1 MFSTVK
7 IGDGVAM
14 RMNHFGCR
22 KKHKKIQVRIKKGLQ
37 MKKQLVLK
45 EDIINKL
52 QLLRV

>member
-22 KKHKKIQVRIKKGLQ
+22 KKQKNIGTDKKGITDEKTVGIKRRYNQ
-37 MKKQLVLK
+37 
-45 EDIINKL
+45 
-52 QLLRV
+52 

>member
-1 MFSTVK
+1 
-7 IGDGVAM
+7 M

-22 KKHKKIQVRIKKGLQ
+22 KKQKNIGTEKKGLQ

>member
-22 KKHKKIQVRIKKGLQ
+22 KNIKKYRYGL
-37 MKKQLVLK
+37 KR
-45 EDIINKL
+45 DY
-52 QLLRV
+52 R

>member
-22 KKHKKIQVRIKKGLQ
+22 KNQKNIGTDKKGITDAVGTKRRYNQ
-37 MKKQLVLK
+37 
-45 EDIINKL
+45 
-52 QLLRV
+52 